1 MMDQSAS
8 QPGHMTDLLLRIN
21 TVETQVK
28 QVQVQLNQ
36 YVPTTVNDLQLQSI
50 RAAVDRIERDIAE
63 MKRQFNELNTK
74 LITQETDAKQR
85 DALQR
90 ESQDKLQIRVLQ
102 GIVTAIITIFIGV
115 IIGYLTHLIH

>member
-102 GIVTAIITIFIGV
+102 GIVTAIITIFLGV